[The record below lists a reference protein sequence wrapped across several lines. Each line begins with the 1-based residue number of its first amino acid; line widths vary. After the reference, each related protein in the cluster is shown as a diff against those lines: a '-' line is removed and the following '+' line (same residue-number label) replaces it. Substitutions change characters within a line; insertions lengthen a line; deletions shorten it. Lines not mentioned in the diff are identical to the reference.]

1 VTARVLGR
9 VLVVVVLVASGA
21 YFLVYLYRWQWNRA
35 LVSGLFFV
43 AAEIAVV
50 ASVLLRRLQ
59 AIEDRIEE
67 LKDRPAPASP
77 PDALEAIRSS
87 APPPQ
92 DRFAWLKE
100 SQSRTNVF
108 IPVLLGAGVL
118 LSGIATVVER
128 IAGATA
134 KPVLEHRLA
143 LRLQPLAMPA
153 GGLLGP
159 AAPVAMASRR
169 RGVVVGRVFAVAVAA
184 LLLYGA
190 IDVIGDAT
198 QTRPDVDTTGMTT
211 SLVLSVSHREA
222 GRTAAETAEALWT
235 TCRSTLRRELTV
247 WLDPDGA
254 QPRLDITPGLGDHAQ
269 RRVVGC
275 LEDATFDGVQAD
287 VVSSTTGPSAGRPVQ
302 GELLEKP

>member
-1 VTARVLGR
+1 MTARVLGR

-50 ASVLLRRLQ
+50 ASVVLRRLQ
-59 AIEDRIEE
+59 ALEDRLEE
-67 LKDRPAPASP
+67 LKDRPAPAAP
-77 PDALEAIRSS
+77 PAALEAISAS
-87 APPPQ
+87 APPPK
-92 DRFAWLKE
+92 DRFAWM
-100 SQSRTNVF
+100 SQSRTSVF

-118 LSGIATVVER
+118 LSGVATVVER

-143 LRLQPLAMPA
+143 LRLQPLALPA

-159 AAPVAMASRR
+159 PGVVAVAPRAR
-169 RGVVVGRVFAVAVAA
+169 RGVAVGRLFAAVVAA

-198 QTRPDVDTTGMTT
+198 QTRPDADTTGMTT
-211 SLVLSVSHREA
+211 AMVLAVSHRESGPSA
-222 GRTAAETAEALWT
+222 VRTTEALWAA
-235 TCRSTLRRELTV
+235 CQSTLRNPPVARFAAL
-247 WLDPDGA
+247 GA
-254 QPRLDITPGLGDHAQ
+254 DRVGLEVTPGLGEHAQ
-269 RRVVGC
+269 RRILGC
-275 LEDATFDGVQAD
+275 LEDATFDRVQVD
-287 VVSSTTGPSAGRPVQ
+287 VVSSTTGPAAAR
-302 GELLEKP
+302 

>member
-50 ASVLLRRLQ
+50 ASVVLRRLQ
-59 AIEDRIEE
+59 AVEDRIEE
-67 LKDRPAPASP
+67 LKDRPAPAP
-77 PDALEAIRSS
+77 PPAALEAIRDS
-87 APPPQ
+87 APPPR
-92 DRFAWLKE
+92 DRFTWLRE
-100 SQSRTNVF
+100 SSSRTNVF
-108 IPVLLGAGVL
+108 IPVLLGAGVI
-118 LSGIATVVER
+118 LSGVATMVER
-128 IAGATA
+128 LAGATA

-143 LRLQPLAMPA
+143 IRLQPLALPA

-159 AAPVAMASRR
+159 AVPLTVAPRR

-190 IDVIGDAT
+190 IDVIADAT
-198 QTRPDVDTTGMTT
+198 QTRPDRNTRGLTT

-222 GRTAAETAEALWT
+222 GRKAVETTEALWT
-235 TCRSTLRRELTV
+235 TCTRRPLTREPER
-247 WLDPDGA
+247 LGPDRV
-254 QPRLDITPGLGDHAQ
+254 RLDVTPGLGEHAQ
-269 RRVVGC
+269 RRIVGC

-287 VVSSTTGPSAGRPVQ
+287 VVSSTTRP
-302 GELLEKP
+302 